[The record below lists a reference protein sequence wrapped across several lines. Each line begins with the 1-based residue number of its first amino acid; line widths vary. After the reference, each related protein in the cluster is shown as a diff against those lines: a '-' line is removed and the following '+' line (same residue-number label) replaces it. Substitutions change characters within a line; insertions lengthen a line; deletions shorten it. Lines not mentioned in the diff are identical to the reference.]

1 MKQVTKPKEVKDVR
15 LRNQYSDKLKKRIMG
30 LIAEENEINTQWLVK
45 ITYLVYKWQW
55 ILGCPSGLAPVLQ
68 TFNFLACHFVT
79 WVAVTGRV
87 FDWVPARYAV

>member
-45 ITYLVYKWQW
+45 ITYLVYKWQ
-55 ILGCPSGLAPVLQ
+55 
-68 TFNFLACHFVT
+68 
-79 WVAVTGRV
+79 
-87 FDWVPARYAV
+87 